1 MKNNI
6 FIRLAKKEASIV
18 TTIITVLLLV
28 VVGIFAYYVK
38 DRFYPQYSD
47 AAIRCL
53 SAGSGGGAAGA
64 DISLGVTASWCGSGG
79 AGSSGGT
86 RRQVGRYT
94 R

>member
-1 MKNNI
+1 MKKNI
-6 FIRLAKKEASIV
+6 FVRLAKKEASIV

-28 VVGIFAYYVK
+28 VIGIFAYYVK

-53 SAGSGGGAAGA
+53 QAGSGRGAAGA
-64 DISLGVTASWCGSGG
+64 DVQLGVTAEWCGGG
-79 AGSSGGT
+79 AGGGPGA
-86 RRQVGRYT
+86 RRQIGRYT